1 MYIEKYMKKKVFTL
15 VELMLAM
22 SIFAVLM
29 LILMQIFGSTQDVWR
44 KTGSKAESYES
55 ARIAL
60 NIIAEDLANAVYVED
75 YHGKSF
81 HYYATKYYDSSEA
94 KDGNS
99 DYYDLFR
106 GRLWFATKKPY
117 TIDDGQKS
125 LEVEV
130 EYRLRANT
138 SSENTD
144 ENVPTGLNLNKL
156 EYYITTDSVVS
167 ISGVTTTLNGYDF
180 RSNTNAHQTPASP
193 NLRGILLDNVL
204 SFSVIPLYITVSGGS
219 SSPTSTPCGNFLP
232 NMVMVSLTVLDNDN
246 AVRNRYMN
254 ASTDEEKYQ
263 ISRTFVR
270 VIPIKRGQVYNTS
283 NLNMPSSW

>member
-1 MYIEKYMKKKVFTL
+1 MYMRKYMKKRSFTL

-44 KTGSKAESYES
+44 KTGSKADSCES

-75 YHGKSF
+75 VSGKSF
-81 HYYATKYYDSSEA
+81 HYYQ
-94 KDGNS
+94 GQ
-99 DYYDLFR
+99 
-106 GRLWFATKKPY
+106 LWFVTKKPY
-117 TIDDGQKS
+117 TIDPGQKS

-130 EYRLRANT
+130 EYRLRAN
-138 SSENTD
+138 SSTENTD
-144 ENVPTGLNLNKL
+144 ENVPSGLTLHKL
-156 EYYITTDSVVS
+156 EYYITTDSVVT
-167 ISGVTTTLNGYDF
+167 ISGSTTTLNGYDF
-180 RSNTNAHQTPASP
+180 KTDQNAHQTPSSQP
-193 NLRGILLDNVL
+193 LRGILLDNVL
-204 SFSVIPLYITVSGGS
+204 DFSVTPLFITVSGGS
-219 SSPTSTPCGNFLP
+219 SINSTNCGNFLP

-246 AVRNRYMN
+246 AVRNRYLN
-254 ASTDEEKYQ
+254 ASAADRAQ